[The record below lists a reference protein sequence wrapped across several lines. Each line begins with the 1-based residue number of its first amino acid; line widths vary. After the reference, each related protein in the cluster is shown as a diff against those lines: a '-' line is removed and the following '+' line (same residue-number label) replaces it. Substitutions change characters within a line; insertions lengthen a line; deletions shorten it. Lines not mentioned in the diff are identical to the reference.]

1 MKRIIP
7 ILFAAW
13 FVLAGAKAPAADWTS
28 WRGPH
33 QNGVSPET
41 DLPESFNLNGGPK
54 SNLIWKADYGCRST
68 PIVMNGFVYLI
79 NDAGEGVKEQE
90 RVMCFNANSG
100 DLVWEK
106 RFNVFHTSIVSSRV
120 GWTNVIGDPATNKV
134 YAHGV
139 QGLLYC
145 FDGKDGK
152 VLWSHS
158 LTEEYGRISGY
169 GGRVVSPVLDGD
181 LVIVGMLQASWGEY
195 ARGGIRFAAFD
206 KKTGDV
212 VWWGDTLLPPKD
224 TYYSIPVFATING
237 ERLMITG
244 GGDGGVHA
252 FKARTGEKVWSYL
265 IGAGAVNCSPVVEGD
280 FVYIGHGEENLDTN
294 VQGRVICL
302 DAGKVKE
309 GKPAVVWNKPGIKAK
324 YASPILHDGKLYISD
339 ETANLYCLDAK
350 DGKELWSFEYGA
362 DCKGSPVWADGKI
375 YVGAVNST
383 FSILKPSDKGCE
395 ELHRQKFR
403 GKKGTLEIN
412 GTPAV
417 ANGRVY
423 FATSE
428 ALYCIGKKDVK
439 AAPAVKIADKEEK
452 PGTDAKATHLQVYPA
467 DVTVHPG
474 GSATFKARL
483 FDDKGR
489 FLKEVPAKWS
499 PSPMRVPPPLPG
511 SKPPSGTDAP
521 AAPPPLKGTIGNDGA
536 LKIDEIPPVQ
546 FGTVV
551 AEADGLKGYARVRVA
566 PVLPNKPDFS
576 KVPEGRAPAGWVNA
590 PGKFAVRKIGDA
602 NVLVKTADN
611 PSPLVSR
618 ANAYIGMPDLTD
630 YTIEADLRGSKVGA
644 DMPDMGVVACRY
656 TLFLSGTKQRLVLGS
671 WEDKPRVEEKV
682 DFPWKPDLWYRMKLM
697 VDVNGDKVV
706 IRGKVWPK
714 DEKEPSKWA
723 VEFEDPTPNK
733 EGSPGLYGYAL
744 GILPGVTGTEIQYAN
759 VIITPNKKK

>member
-1 MKRIIP
+1 MEGRWSLDDTPVFTRMAVMKRIIP
-7 ILFAAW
+7 ILLTVW
-13 FVLAGAKAPAADWTS
+13 FVVAGARAGAADWTS

-41 DLPESFNLNGGPK
+41 DLPDTFAIKGGPK

-68 PIVMNGFVYLI
+68 PIVMNGYVYLI
-79 NDAGEGVKEQE
+79 NDAEEGVKEQE
-90 RVMCFNANSG
+90 RVMCLNADTG
-100 DLVWEK
+100 DKVWEK

-120 GWTNVIGDPATNKV
+120 GWTNVLGDPATNKV

-181 LVIVGMLQASWGEY
+181 LVIVGMLQASWGEF

-212 VWWGDTLLPPKD
+212 VWWGDTMLPPKD

-265 IGAGAVNCSPVVEGD
+265 IGAGAVNCSPVVEGNL
-280 FVYIGHGEENLDTN
+280 VYIGHGEGNLGTS
-294 VQGRVICL
+294 VEGRVICL
-302 DAGKVKE
+302 DAGKVE
-309 GKPAVVWNKPGIKAK
+309 DGKPAVVWNKPGIKAR
-324 YASPILHDGKLYISD
+324 YASPILHDGKLYIAD
-339 ETANLYCLDAK
+339 VTANLYCLDAK
-350 DGKELWSFEYGA
+350 DGKELWSFEYGT
-362 DCKGSPVWADGKI
+362 DSKGSPVWADGKI

-395 ELHRQKFR
+395 ELHRQKFKR
-403 GKKGTLEIN
+403 DQKGTIEIN
-412 GTPAV
+412 GSPAV

-423 FATSE
+423 FSTSE
-428 ALYCIGKKDVK
+428 AVYCIGKKDAK
-439 AAPAVKIADKEEK
+439 AAPAVKVENKEEK
-452 PGTDAKATHLQVYPA
+452 PGADAKPTHLQVYPA
-467 DVTVHPG
+467 DVALHPG

-499 PSPMRVPPPLPG
+499 PAPMRTPPPPPG
-511 SKPPSGTDAP
+511 SKPPSEAP
-521 AAPPPLKGTIGNDGA
+521 ASPPALKGTIGEDGA
-536 LKIDEIPPVQ
+536 LKVDDKTPVQ
-546 FGTVV
+546 FGAVV
-551 AEADGLKGYARVRVA
+551 AEAEGLMGYARVRIA
-566 PVLPNKPDFS
+566 PTLPNIPDFS
-576 KVPEGRAPAGWVNA
+576 KVPEGRSPAGWVNA
-590 PGKFAVRKIGDA
+590 PGKFAMRKTADG

-611 PSPLVSR
+611 ASPLVCR
-618 ANAYIGMPDLTD
+618 ANAYIGMPDLSD
-630 YTIEADLRGSKVGA
+630 YTIESDVRGA
-644 DMPDMGVVACRY
+644 DGNH
-656 TLFLSGTKQRLVLGS
+656 QRVVLGS
-671 WEDKPRVEEKV
+671 WEDKPRVDERL
-682 DFPWKPDLWYRMKLM
+682 DFPWKPDTWYRLKLM
-697 VDVNGDKVV
+697 VDVQDDKVV
-706 IRGKVWPK
+706 IRGKAWPK
-714 DEKEPSKWA
+714 GEKEPAKWTI
-723 VEFEDPTPNK
+723 EFEDPTPNT

-744 GILPGVTGTEIQYAN
+744 GILPGAIGTEIQYAN
-759 VIITPNKKK
+759 VSITPNKKK